1 MIKINLL
8 TENENKVLNKKL
20 NNKKLTQVESNY
32 LSRAIR
38 PKLIKLEES
47 RQIDIPSLLQKIK
60 YNQKGLSIELKIKKL
75 IEKSISKL
83 DSIILYGSA
92 IQTNYYSYNDIDVLI
107 ITKNKIWNKEKEKYA
122 LIKIIKEKA
131 KDFGLIL
138 DIQIIEQKRFYME
151 YSSNPDLIY
160 QLKDCK
166 IIYGDIQIPK
176 KINLSKL
183 DLQMKLDWSDINE
196 INPKGIEIYKAIR
209 NALLVR
215 LLLNGLIDNQKLK
228 ESLYDEA
235 GKSLINKLKNSRAS
249 DIERKIALIYL
260 NELSKK
266 VREEIKE
273 ASWERIEL

>member
-75 IEKSISKL
+75 IEKSINKL

-122 LIKIIKEKA
+122 LIKTIKEKA

-138 DIQIIEQKRFYME
+138 DIQIIERKRFYME

-160 QLKDCK
+160 QLRDCK

-196 INPKGIEIYKAIR
+196 INPKGAEIYKAIR

-228 ESLYDEA
+228 ESLYDGA
-235 GKSLINKLKNSRAS
+235 GKSLINKLKNGRAS